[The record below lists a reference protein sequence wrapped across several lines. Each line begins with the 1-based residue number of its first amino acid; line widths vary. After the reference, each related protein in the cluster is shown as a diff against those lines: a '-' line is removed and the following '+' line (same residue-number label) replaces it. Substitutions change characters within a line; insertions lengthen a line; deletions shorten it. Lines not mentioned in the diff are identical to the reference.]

1 MKQTIRLTANDLR
14 RIVKESV
21 NKTLNELHG
30 PKIYNGDGYDEDG
43 FDRDGYDE
51 DGFDREGWNRNGVH
65 VNGYNR
71 EQYSDRQKSHK
82 AAKDALVERSNQLKK
97 NIDNYL
103 NMLRNLSKINKYVDL
118 NEKNTYFSVLYN
130 ELEESLETL
139 TDVIDFLNDPT
150 MGGY

>member
-1 MKQTIRLTANDLR
+1 MRKNRIRLTESDLH

-21 NKTLNELHG
+21 NKTLNEFHG
-30 PKIYNGDGYDEDG
+30 PKIYDDGYDREGYDEDG
-43 FDRDGYDE
+43 Y
-51 DGFDREGWNRNGVH
+51 DREGWNRNGVH

-82 AAKDALVERSNQLKK
+82 AAKDALVGPSNQLKK

-103 NMLRNLSKINKYVDL
+103 NILRDLSKINKYVDL

>member
-1 MKQTIRLTANDLR
+1 MKKTVRLTESNLR

-30 PKIYNGDGYDEDG
+30 PKIYDDDGYDYDGFDEDGYDEDG
-43 FDRDGYDE
+43 Y
-51 DGFDREGWNRNGVH
+51 DREGWNRNGVH

-71 EQYSDRQKSHK
+71 EQYADRQTSHK
-82 AAKDALVERSNQLKK
+82 AAKDALVGSSNQLKK

-103 NMLRNLSKINKYVDL
+103 DILRNLSKINKYVDL

-130 ELEESLETL
+130 ELREVSITL
-139 TDVIDFLNDPT
+139 TDVIDFLNDST

>member
-1 MKQTIRLTANDLR
+1 MKKNRIRLTESDLH
-14 RIVKESV
+14 RIVKASI
-21 NKTLNELHG
+21 NKTLNEFHS
-30 PKIYNGDGYDEDG
+30 PKIYDDDDGFDREGYDEDG
-43 FDRDGYDE
+43 Y
-51 DGFDREGWNRNGVH
+51 DREGWNRNGVH

-82 AAKDALVERSNQLKK
+82 AAKDALVGPSNQLKK

-103 NMLRNLSKINKYVDL
+103 NILRNLSKINKYVDL

-130 ELEESLETL
+130 ELGEALETL
-139 TDVIDFLNDPT
+139 TDVIDFLNDST

>member
-1 MKQTIRLTANDLR
+1 MRKNRIRLTESDLH
-14 RIVKESV
+14 RIVKASI
-21 NKTLNELHG
+21 NKTLNEIHS
-30 PKIYNGDGYDEDG
+30 PKIYDDDGFDREGYDEDG
-43 FDRDGYDE
+43 Y
-51 DGFDREGWNRNGVH
+51 DREGWNRNGVH

-82 AAKDALVERSNQLKK
+82 AAKDALVGPSNQLKK

-103 NMLRNLSKINKYVDL
+103 NILRDLSKINKYVDL

-130 ELEESLETL
+130 ELGEALETL
-139 TDVIDFLNDPT
+139 TDVIDFLNDST

>member
-1 MKQTIRLTANDLR
+1 MKKNRIRLTESDLH
-14 RIVKESV
+14 RIVKASI
-21 NKTLNELHG
+21 NKTLNEFHS
-30 PKIYNGDGYDEDG
+30 PKIYDDDG
-43 FDRDGYDE
+43 FDREGYDE

-82 AAKDALVERSNQLKK
+82 AAKDALVGPSNQLKK

-103 NMLRNLSKINKYVDL
+103 NILRNLSKINKYVNL

-130 ELEESLETL
+130 ELGEALETL
-139 TDVIDFLNDPT
+139 TDVIDFLNDST

>member
-30 PKIYNGDGYDEDG
+30 PKIYNGDDYDE
-43 FDRDGYDE
+43 DGYDE

-103 NMLRNLSKINKYVDL
+103 IMLRNLSKINKYVDL

>member
-1 MKQTIRLTANDLR
+1 MNAFRNMKKIVRLTESDLH

-30 PKIYNGDGYDEDG
+30 PKIYDDDG
-43 FDRDGYDE
+43 FDRDGY
-51 DGFDREGWNRNGVH
+51 DREGWNRNGVH

-71 EQYSDRQKSHK
+71 EQYSDRQKNHK
-82 AAKDALVERSNQLKK
+82 AAKDALVEPSIQLKE

-103 NMLRNLSKINKYVDL
+103 NILRNLSKINKYVNL

-130 ELEESLETL
+130 ELGEDLETL
-139 TDVIDFLNDPT
+139 TDVIDFLNDPN

>member
-1 MKQTIRLTANDLR
+1 MRKNRIRLTESDLH

-30 PKIYNGDGYDEDG
+30 PKIYNG
-43 FDRDGYDE
+43 DGYDE

-82 AAKDALVERSNQLKK
+82 AAKDALVGPSNQLKK

-103 NMLRNLSKINKYVDL
+103 NILRDLSKINKYVDL

-139 TDVIDFLNDPT
+139 TDVIDFLNDST

>member
-1 MKQTIRLTANDLR
+1 MRRTIRLTANDLR

-82 AAKDALVERSNQLKK
+82 AAKDALVETSNQLKK

-130 ELEESLETL
+130 ELGEVLETL